1 MPCFQATDARSW
13 RIITTVQQTTSSI
26 KGYCCCCCFF
36 FKILPNIT
44 FTYLKDNE
52 SSRETGRSTEW
63 YILLTGCSLWTEVHL
78 WQNTVLPECLSS
90 MTRLGYSH
98 THTHTHACT
107 YSAHCRH
114 IQVVIETPGSQNNW
128 TSVRGIKRNSPSV
141 CCVCYRT
148 ASAKAPSSIFLTD
161 LMFRPFAL
169 KHTFVS
175 NEWRYNQSLCQ
186 CQTQWQIHSLPL

>member
-1 MPCFQATDARSW
+1 MISTIMPCFQATDARSW

-26 KGYCCCCCFF
+26 KGYCCCCFF

-98 THTHTHACT
+98 THTHTHACMHVQRTLQT
-107 YSAHCRH
+107 YTGCDRNARKSKQLDLSERNKKKLP
-114 IQVVIETPGSQNNW
+114 V
-128 TSVRGIKRNSPSV
+128 SV
-141 CCVCYRT
+141 
-148 ASAKAPSSIFLTD
+148 
-161 LMFRPFAL
+161 
-169 KHTFVS
+169 FVS
-175 NEWRYNQSLCQ
+175 AIGQPLQKLPHLYSW
-186 CQTQWQIHSLPL
+186 QTWCFAHLL